1 MSHAPDVH
9 TSETDPLRIAAVAA
23 AGGAIG
29 LSICPGKHAPRF
41 DGGWW
46 RRDLDADLARVRGWG
61 AGSVVTLIEDH
72 EFDALR
78 VSALPER
85 VQKLG
90 MGWHHL
96 PIPDGGVPDAGFAL
110 RWQYSGPAL
119 RQALQ
124 RGERIFVHC
133 RGGLGRAG
141 MVSARLLVE
150 LGETAADAIARVR
163 AARPGAIENRA
174 QESWVDS
181 GL

>member
-1 MSHAPDVH
+1 MSHTHALH
-9 TSETDPLRIAAVAA
+9 TSQTDPLRIAVVPA
-23 AGGAIG
+23 AGGEIG
-29 LSICPGKHAPRF
+29 LSFCPGKHAPRF
-41 DGGWW
+41 DGGRW
-46 RRDLDADLARVRGWG
+46 RRDLDADLAQIRDWG

-72 EFDALR
+72 EFGALC
-78 VSALPER
+78 VTALPQR
-85 VQKLG
+85 VQQLG
-90 MGWHHL
+90 MAWHHL
-96 PIPDGGVPDAGFAL
+96 PIPDGGVPGAGFAL
-110 RWQYSGPAL
+110 RWQYSGLAL

-124 RGERIFVHC
+124 RGDRIFVHC

-150 LGETAADAIARVR
+150 LGETAASAIARVR